1 MIKESNFQLLKKFI
15 EQNYQKT
22 RSEIPATQSKKE
34 LKLNRRMKILDY
46 FLKNYSEEGFSQS
59 ELMQVFK
66 TETVNDNIELFPDE
80 EISYK
85 NANKTQLKYKE
96 KISGL
101 KNKKKNFEIDERT
114 LERELD
120 ELEKDGWIK
129 KGKFSKY
136 HLIIP
141 DSTLNYLVKAE
152 TWKKTF
158 PLLVFIKEN
167 LIQENRFFKKKPMI
181 TDENGL
187 DNYLLELV
195 NRIGFVIVFLFIY
208 SMNPVNKIVV
218 DDYYED
224 KDTVI
229 LDWLNDIMS
238 YVIKIWLE
246 GFRENIYDFL
256 SEFFARKTA
265 NRIFKDKTS
274 DIFSNEELKLLEDEG
289 AKDMFKSLMAR
300 PRFSL
305 DNEIIDFLLDS
316 LKRVYP
322 DFSNLTQ
329 QLETNI
335 SQYENKEMKEI
346 KYLSYCV
353 KTRKN
358 CKHDWF
364 LHVEKNNRK
373 FEHCR
378 KCHFSKK
385 TV

>member
-1 MIKESNFQLLKKFI
+1 MIKESNFQLLKKLI

-22 RSEIPATQSKKE
+22 RSEIPATQSRKE
-34 LKLNRRMKILDY
+34 LKLNRRLKILDY
-46 FLKNYSEEGFSQS
+46 FLKNYSEKGFSQS

-66 TETVNDNIELFPDE
+66 TETDNNNELFE
-80 EISYK
+80 SELSHK
-85 NANKTQLKYKE
+85 NANKTR
-96 KISGL
+96 L
-101 KNKKKNFEIDERT
+101 KNIKKNFEIDERT
-114 LERELD
+114 LERELY
-120 ELEKDGWIK
+120 ELEKEGWIK

-136 HLIIP
+136 HLMIP

-208 SMNPVNKIVV
+208 SMNPLNKIVE

-256 SEFFARKTA
+256 YEFFARKTA

-300 PRFSL
+300 PKFSL
-305 DNEIIDFLLDS
+305 DNGIIDLLLHS
-316 LKRVYP
+316 LKRVFP
-322 DFSNLTQ
+322 EFSNLTL
-329 QLETNI
+329 QLETNF
-335 SQYENKEMKEI
+335 SEYENKEMNEI

-353 KTRKN
+353 KTRKK
-358 CKHDWF
+358 CEHDWF
-364 LHVEKNNRK
+364 LYIENNSRK
-373 FEHCR
+373 FEHCKR
-378 KCHFSKK
+378 CHFSKR
-385 TV
+385 TN